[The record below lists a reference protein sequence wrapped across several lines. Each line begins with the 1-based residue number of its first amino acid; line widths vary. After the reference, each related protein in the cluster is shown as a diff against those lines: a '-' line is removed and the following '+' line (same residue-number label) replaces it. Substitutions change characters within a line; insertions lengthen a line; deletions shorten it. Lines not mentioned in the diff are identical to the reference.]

1 MIAPVHPT
9 MVRITHWTNALGFF
23 GLLISGVVILL
34 AHPRLYWGE
43 TGAVGMPALIELPL
57 PFVFGHSGWGRSLH
71 FLSGWVCLFSG
82 IAYTASALLTQHF
95 HQGFRNYSRNR
106 RVAYL
111 GVIFLLF
118 PAVLWTGL
126 AMSPTVTSAVPAIVT
141 SVGGQQTARTLH
153 FAVAAALLA
162 FAGGHVVLVWAQSRA
177 VR

>member
-1 MIAPVHPT
+1 
-9 MVRITHWTNALGFF
+9 
-23 GLLISGVVILL
+23 
-34 AHPRLYWGE
+34 
-43 TGAVGMPALIELPL
+43 MPALIELPL

-153 FAVAAALLA
+153 FAIAAALLA

>member
-1 MIAPVHPT
+1 MHPA

-23 GLLISGVVILL
+23 ALVISGVAILL

-43 TGAVGMPALIELPL
+43 TGAIGMPALVELPL

-71 FLSGWVCLFSG
+71 FLAGWVCVFSG
-82 IAYTASALLTQHF
+82 VTYIAAALLTRHF
-95 HQGFRNYSRNR
+95 REGFGTYSRTR
-106 RVAYL
+106 QAAYL
-111 GVIFLLF
+111 GVVFLLF

-126 AMSPTVTSAVPAIVT
+126 AMSPTVTSALPAIVT

-162 FAGGHVVLVWAQSRA
+162 FAGGHVILVWAQSRA
-177 VR
+177 AR